1 MPGNRR
7 LTEEAPGRLLTQ
19 GFDESGFFYPIKDGP
34 DVDYKDL
41 EENARK
47 EFYRKLITGNMDSDF
62 IYIPEGEF
70 KSKRWAKN

>member
-1 MPGNRR
+1 M
-7 LTEEAPGRLLTQ
+7 
-19 GFDESGFFYPIKDGP
+19 
-34 DVDYKDL
+34 DYKDL

-47 EFYRKLITGNMDSDF
+47 EFYRKLISGNMDSDF